1 MERKAKIDR
10 KTAETDISLALV
22 LESVQ
27 GSQIQTGVPF
37 FDHMLSSLAR
47 HGKMNMVLACDGDI
61 QVDDHHSVEDTGICL
76 GKAFRKALGD
86 RKGVRRFGEAV
97 VPMDEALSM
106 CAVDLSGRG
115 FFQYSGPELKGYIH
129 TYSEELTLEFLRS
142 FAMNAELTLH
152 IRLLD
157 GSNRHHM
164 HEAIFKSLAVAL
176 YRAYTIDSLGS
187 EDIPSTKG
195 VL

>member
-1 MERKAKIDR
+1 
-10 KTAETDISLALV
+10 
-22 LESVQ
+22 
-27 GSQIQTGVPF
+27 
-37 FDHMLSSLAR
+37 ML
-47 HGKMNMVLACDGDI
+47 
-61 QVDDHHSVEDTGICL
+61 
-76 GKAFRKALGD
+76 FR
-86 RKGVRRFGEAV
+86 
-97 VPMDEALSM
+97 S
-106 CAVDLSGRG
+106 
-115 FFQYSGPELKGYIH
+115 
-129 TYSEELTLEFLRS
+129 TLEFLRS

>member
-10 KTAETDISLALV
+10 KTAETDISLTLV

-27 GSQIQTGVPF
+27 GSQVQTGVPF

-47 HGKMNMVLACDGDI
+47 HGKMNLVLACDGDI
-61 QVDDHHSVEDTGICL
+61 QVDDHHSVEDVGICL
-76 GKAFRKALGD
+76 GKAFRKALGE
-86 RKGVRRFGEAV
+86 RKGVRRFGEAI

-115 FFQYSGPELKGYIH
+115 FFQYSGPKLQGNIN

-164 HEAIFKSLAVAL
+164 HEAVFKSLAVAL